1 MKKSTPP
8 GRMGVP
14 PLLFKSI
21 AVMKLT
27 FLLIILSICQ
37 AQANVYGQGAITLN
51 EQQTEISKVLH
62 KIEQKGEFRFLY
74 NYDLQSLKKKVSI
87 RVENSPLNET
97 LGILFAN
104 TDLTYRLLNNNLVV
118 VLSRDAGER
127 TSAQV
132 QGTVTDANNEP
143 LAGVSVREK
152 GTNNGTTT
160 DASGRFSLTVADNAT
175 LEISS
180 VGYASQEIAVSGQA
194 TINVKLAQST
204 VNLNEIVVVGYGTQQ
219 RKDITSAISSVSTKD
234 VSSRPI
240 VNTSEVLA
248 GKAAGVQIMQPS
260 GKPGS
265 DFSVR
270 IRGIAA
276 LGGSSQP
283 IYVIDGVV
291 AYDTKSLDPNNI
303 ESISIL
309 KDASAAGIYGSAG
322 ATNGVVMIT
331 TKKGSKGKS
340 RVELNA
346 YTGFQKIVKTLD
358 MLNSQQ
364 YADLLVDEKRNAG
377 DPAFTVDPALL
388 TTNTD
393 WQDEVYRSA
402 PMTGI
407 NLGFSGG
414 SERGTY
420 YFGLGYLNQDGI
432 VRHSN
437 FVRYSLKLNL
447 EQNMTKWFTI
457 GTHLNYNRTNSRDV
471 PDNSRVNQGGVVLG
485 ALSTPPVVKKY
496 NADNT
501 FGLNPFQAWENP
513 LASIEGPSN
522 KTIANNL
529 LGDIYGEV
537 KLPLDLKF
545 RTLFGVSLANYN
557 YDYFLDPF
565 RTQYGRS
572 QEGIAENR
580 NGETFRWIWD
590 NTLTYSKSFG
600 DHSLTAIIGSSASEE
615 KIHNGR
621 QYGEGFL
628 NASIQTVNAA
638 TKNRQVSTTKD
649 EWSLVS
655 YFGRVNY
662 SFKDRYLLTASLRN
676 DQSSRFGPGYR
687 LGYFPAVSAGWRIS
701 DESFMESVS
710 MVNDLKLRAGWGVTG
725 NLPNT
730 FYGHL
735 SPIGTW
741 PNYSFGSTIPGATPE
756 GLIGNPDL
764 RWEETR
770 QFNIGFDL
778 TLLDSRI
785 TFSAD
790 YYIKNTVDLIFEERV
805 PRSTGLDLRYANSPG
820 MIQNKGFEFQIS
832 GDVTRSRDFTWTPS
846 LNMSFNKNRVKDLD
860 SGRIVFFGNIPE
872 RGDAVVLK
880 EGLPLGAFW
889 GFVSEGVDPNT
900 GNIVFRDLNGDGN
913 VDADND
919 RTFLGSALPKF
930 TFGFM
935 NDFTW
940 RNFNMTILIDGVSG
954 NKVFNATRIETEGMF
969 DVKNSSAETL
979 RRWTKVGDQTD
990 IPKAVFS
997 DPDQNSR
1004 ISSRFVE
1011 DGSFVRLRSI
1021 TLGYRLGSERMRSW
1035 GVNGVRFYLTAQN
1048 LYTLSDYK
1056 GYHPEVNRDGTSAIS
1071 QGIDYGT
1078 YPQAKIFTFG
1088 LNLEL

>member
-27 FLLIILSICQ
+27 ILLIILSICQ
-37 AQANVYGQGAITLN
+37 AQANVYGQGSITLN
-51 EQQTEISKVLH
+51 MQQTEISKVLH

-87 RVENSPLNET
+87 RVENSPLSET

-104 TDLTYRLLNNNLVV
+104 TDLTYRLLQNNLVV
-118 VLSRDAGER
+118 VISRDAGER
-127 TSAQV
+127 NNVQV

-143 LAGVSVREK
+143 VSGVSVREK
-152 GTNNGTTT
+152 GTTNGTTT
-160 DASGRFSLTVADNAT
+160 NATGHFALTVADNAT
-175 LEISS
+175 LEFSS
-180 VGYASQEIAVSGQA
+180 VGYQTQEIAVSGQT
-194 TINVKLAQST
+194 TINVKLVQST
-204 VNLNEIVVVGYGTQQ
+204 VNLNEVVVVGYGTQQ
-219 RKDITSAISSVSTKD
+219 RKDVTSAISSVSTKD
-234 VSSRPI
+234 ISSRPI

-248 GKAAGVQIMQPS
+248 GKAAGVQVFQPS

-270 IRGIAA
+270 VRGIASV
-276 LGGSSQP
+276 LGSSQP
-283 IYVIDGVV
+283 IYVVDGVV
-291 AYDTKSLDPNNI
+291 TYDTKSLDPNNI
-303 ESISIL
+303 ESINIL

-331 TKKGSKGKS
+331 TKKGSKGKT
-340 RVELNA
+340 RVEVNA

-364 YADLLVDEKRNAG
+364 YADLLIDEKRNAG
-377 DPAFTVDPALL
+377 DPNFTVDPALL

-393 WQDEVYRSA
+393 WQDEVYRTA
-402 PMTGI
+402 PMTGV
-407 NLGFSGG
+407 NVGFSGG
-414 SERGTY
+414 SDKGTY
-420 YFGLGYLNQDGI
+420 YFSLGYLNQDGI
-432 VRHSN
+432 VKHSN
-437 FVRYSLKLNL
+437 FVRYSVKLNL
-447 EQNMTKWFTI
+447 EQNMNKWLTI
-457 GTHLNYNRTNSRDV
+457 GTHINYNRTNSRDV

-513 LASIEGPSN
+513 LASIEGPVN
-522 KTIANNL
+522 KTIGNNL
-529 LGDIYGEV
+529 LGDVYGEV
-537 KLPLDLKF
+537 KLPLNLKF

-580 NGETFRWIWD
+580 NGETFRYIWD
-590 NTLTYSKSFG
+590 NTLTYAKTFG
-600 DHSLTAIIGSSASEE
+600 DHSVNAIIGSSASEE
-615 KIHNGR
+615 KIHSGR

-638 TKNRQVSTTKD
+638 TKNRQVSTTKED
-649 EWSLVS
+649 WSLVS

-662 SFKDRYLLTASLRN
+662 TFNEKYLFTASVRA
-676 DQSSRFGPGYR
+676 DGSSRFGPNQR
-687 LGYFPAVSAGWRIS
+687 WGYFPAVSAGWRIS
-701 DESFMESVS
+701 DEAFMQSVS
-710 MVNDLKLRAGWGVTG
+710 FVNDLKLRAGWGVTG
-725 NLPNT
+725 NLPT
-730 FYGHL
+730 DFYPTV

-741 PNYSFGSTIPGATPE
+741 PNYSFGNTFPGATPE
-756 GLIGNPDL
+756 GRIGNPDL
-764 RWEETR
+764 KWEETK

-778 TLLDSRI
+778 TFLNSRLTI
-785 TFSAD
+785 SAD
-790 YYIKNTVDLIFEERV
+790 YYIKNTTDLIFQEFV
-805 PRSTGLDLRYANSPG
+805 PRSTGLDYRNANSEG
-820 MIQNKGFEFQIS
+820 VAQNKGFEFHIS
-832 GDVTRSRDFTWTPS
+832 ADAVSGRDFSWNPS
-846 LNMSFNKNRVKDLD
+846 LNMSFNKNRIKDLD
-860 SGRIVFFGNIPE
+860 SARTFFFGNIPE
-872 RGDAVVLK
+872 RGDVIVLK

-889 GFVSEGVDPNT
+889 GYVAEGVDPNT
-900 GNIVFRDLNGDGN
+900 GNMIFRDLNGDGN

-930 TFGFM
+930 TFGFV

-940 RNFNMTILIDGVSG
+940 RNLNLSILIDGVSG

-969 DVKNSSAETL
+969 DVKNSSAEVL
-979 RRWTKVGDQTD
+979 RRWTKAGDQTD

-997 DPDQNSR
+997 DPDGNSR

-1011 DGSFVRLRSI
+1011 NGSFVRLRNI
-1021 TLGYRLGSERMRSW
+1021 TLGYRLTSEKIRNF
-1035 GVNGVRFYLTAQN
+1035 GVNSIRFYVTAQN
-1048 LYTLSDYK
+1048 LATFSDYK
-1056 GYHPEVNRDGTSAIS
+1056 GYHPEVNRDGTNAIS